1 MNQKLVELEQKKVEY
16 ENGVRIEMECDVQTA
31 ELERIRAQQQEVEKE
46 MNGIERERRIK
57 SGQVGL

>member
-16 ENGVRIEMECDVQTA
+16 ENGVRIEMKYDVQTA

-46 MNGIERERRIK
+46 MNAIERERRIK